1 MSFPL
6 DASGTA
12 QFVSNGAGGTIARV
26 FLGPQKYGESWDVKS
41 ASISTTS
48 TAQSTCRMYH
58 SFESPNSFIDG
69 TSKANLNVSNIETVL
84 GSLERLLFVFTDGDM
99 GAYATVALNGTME
112 LIGHTA

>member
-6 DASGTA
+6 NASDTA
-12 QFVSNGAGGTIARV
+12 QFVSDGKGGTVARLS
-26 FLGPQKYGESWDVKS
+26 LGPQKYTESWDVRT

-48 TAQSTCRMYH
+48 VAQSTCRMYH

-84 GSLERLLFVFTDGDM
+84 GSLERLLFVFTGGDM
-99 GAYATVALNGTME
+99 GAYATVALNGTMDVM
-112 LIGHTA
+112 GYTA